1 MALEIKDKSK
11 VYHLRFHTDDAK
23 INNICTITTTDNYS
37 LLHPSYR
44 SSSDDNRVLVSDR
57 MYINTDNTLK
67 KDFYIH
73 FLIGINTTINT
84 DISDETTKTAF
95 NNFINNNTY
104 NATLVLINKSNTD
117 LIQYQ
122 FKMNNSDMNDIVISR
137 SGDICTLYIDGKKVY
152 QTTVSGELS
161 NLAVFLNDNTSKVPC
176 NLLLDD
182 FVIIDGESIVSGDT
196 INIDKT
202 KSVLGKNSAVIDSS
216 KTIYGVTTK

>member
-23 INNICTITTTDNYS
+23 INNICTVTTTDNYS

-73 FLIGINTTINT
+73 FLIGINT
-84 DISDETTKTAF
+84 
-95 NNFINNNTY
+95 Y
-104 NATLVLINKSNTD
+104 NATLVLINKSKTN

-122 FKMNNSDMNDIVISR
+122 FKMNNSYMNDIVISR
-137 SGDICTLYIDGKKVY
+137 SGDTCTLYIDGKKVY

-161 NLAVFLNDNTSKVPC
+161 KLAVFLNDNTAKVPC
-176 NLLLDD
+176 KLLLDD
-182 FVIIDGESIVSGDT
+182 FVIVDGESIVSGDT

-202 KSVLGKNSAVIDSS
+202 KSVLGKNSAVIDSD

>member
-23 INNICTITTTDNYS
+23 INNICTVTTTDNYS

-73 FLIGINTTINT
+73 FLIGINTAINT

-104 NATLVLINKSNTD
+104 NSTLVLINKSNTD

-122 FKMNNSDMNDIVISR
+122 FNMNNSDMNVIVISR
-137 SGDICTLYIDGKKVY
+137 SGDTCTLYIDGKKVY

-161 NLAVFLNDNTSKVPC
+161 KLAVFLNDNTAKVPC

-182 FVIIDGESIVSGDT
+182 FVIVDGESIVSGDT

-202 KSVLGKNSAVIDSS
+202 KSVLGKNSAVIDRD

>member
-23 INNICTITTTDNYS
+23 VNNICTVTTTDNYS

-57 MYINTDNTLK
+57 MYINTVNTLK

-95 NNFINNNTY
+95 KNFINNNTY
-104 NATLVLINKSNTD
+104 NATLVLINKSNTNF
-117 LIQYQ
+117 IQYQ

-161 NLAVFLNDNTSKVPC
+161 NLAVFLNDTSKVPF

-182 FVIIDGESIVSGDT
+182 FVIVDGESIVSGDT

-202 KSVLGKNSAVIDSS
+202 KSVLRKNSAVIDSG
-216 KTIYGVTTK
+216 KTIYGATTK

>member
-23 INNICTITTTDNYS
+23 INNICTVTTTDNYS
-37 LLHPSYR
+37 LLHPSYK

-73 FLIGINTTINT
+73 FLIGINTAINT

-122 FKMNNSDMNDIVISR
+122 FNMNNSDMNDIVISR
-137 SGDICTLYIDGKKVY
+137 SGDTCTLYIDGKKVY

-161 NLAVFLNDNTSKVPC
+161 KLAVLLNDNTSKVPC

-182 FVIIDGESIVSGDT
+182 FVIVDGESIVSGDT

-202 KSVLGKNSAVIDSS
+202 KSVLSKNSAVIDSG

>member
-23 INNICTITTTDNYS
+23 VNNICTVTTTDNYS

-57 MYINTDNTLK
+57 ICINTDNTLK

-73 FLIGINTTINT
+73 FLIGIDSTINT

-95 NNFINNNTY
+95 NNFVNKNTY
-104 NATLVLINKSNTD
+104 NAILVLINKSNTNF
-117 LIQYQ
+117 IQYK
-122 FKMNNSDMNDIVISR
+122 FSMNNSDMNDIVISR
-137 SGDICTLYIDGKKVY
+137 SGDTCTLYIDGKKVY

-182 FVIIDGESIVSGDT
+182 FVIVDGESIVSGDT

-202 KSVLGKNSAVIDSS
+202 KSVLGKNSAVIDNS